1 MTSRGNE
8 GKAVRVFLFALY
20 FLSLPFGCLPSFLP
34 EHVCLSACFSVC
46 LPDTCLRPCLPVCLS
61 VCLYICQPTCLFVC
75 LVGCLWAVEWTG
87 YVFFFFL
94 PKTRCAFRVHL
105 RRHTGV
111 RRVDVSRIGLKFCQ
125 PDSRGIRGSSSHV
138 GQTAQVTRPQHGSL
152 GRGRPNGSRS
162 GKEAFPRPRAE
173 TCGSSCAPRPGA
185 RRPWLCLLLHQA
197 RLGRDGSP
205 SGRRGALWIPLLSSS
220 SRIKSR

>member
-1 MTSRGNE
+1 MFT
-8 GKAVRVFLFALY
+8 
-20 FLSLPFGCLPSFLP
+20 
-34 EHVCLSACFSVC
+34 
-46 LPDTCLRPCLPVCLS
+46 CLS
-61 VCLYICQPTCLFVC
+61 VCLPVYLPAYLSICLPGWLSLGRRVDRVC
-75 LVGCLWAVEWTG
+75 
-87 YVFFFFL
+87 FFFFL

>member
-1 MTSRGNE
+1 MSVCLP
-8 GKAVRVFLFALY
+8 A
-20 FLSLPFGCLPSFLP
+20 FLSVYLIPACVHVYLS
-34 EHVCLSACFSVC
+34 VCLSACISAS
-46 LPDTCLRPCLPVCLS
+46 LPVYLS
-61 VCLYICQPTCLFVC
+61 AW
-75 LVGCLWAVEWTG
+75 LVVFGPSSG
-87 YVFFFFL
+87 PGMFFFFL